1 VAVRVDPVV
10 SRWEATRS
18 GGRRR
23 MAVLSEGDAR
33 RYSRLAGRAASA
45 VELATHPAVVANRVR
60 FGRRGRSLI
69 PLGPSLRAARSRAAA
84 LARRWPYLLRTD
96 VASFYPSVDPAV
108 AYRALVDRS
117 VGGTIAAET
126 ADLLE
131 GWGSE
136 GYPGLPVGP
145 PGSAVVAN
153 AILDPVDRAL
163 CGFPFLRW
171 VDDYLIGVET
181 VSRTGAALERLD
193 HALDGLGLRRSE
205 RKTRLWP
212 SSAGVV
218 WPGGQASGLLGVP

>member
-23 MAVLSEGDAR
+23 MAVLSDRDAR
-33 RYSRLAGRAASA
+33 RYASLAGRAASA
-45 VELATHPAVVANRVR
+45 VEAASLPGVVASRVR
-60 FGRRGRSLI
+60 FGTRGWSLV
-69 PLGPSLRAARSRAAA
+69 PVGPSLRAARSRAAA
-84 LARRWPYLLRTD
+84 LARRSPFLLRTD

-108 AYRALVDRS
+108 ACRALVDRS
-117 VGGTIAAET
+117 VDGTIAAET

-153 AILDPVDRAL
+153 AILDAVDRAL
-163 CGFPFLRW
+163 GGFPFLRW
-171 VDDYLIGVET
+171 VDDYLIGVDT
-181 VSRTGAALERLD
+181 ASRTEAVLDRLD
-193 HALDGLGLRRSE
+193 EALAGVGLRRSE
-205 RKTRLWP
+205 RKTSLWP
-212 SSAGVV
+212 SPAGVV
-218 WPGGQASGLLGVP
+218 WPGGQASGLPGAP

>member
-1 VAVRVDPVV
+1 VTVPVDPIV

-23 MAVLSEGDAR
+23 MAVLSERDAR
-33 RYSRLAGRAASA
+33 RYASLAGRVASA
-45 VELATHPAVVANRVR
+45 VEPATHPAVLAGRVR
-60 FGRRGRSLI
+60 FGPRGWSLT

-84 LARRWPYLLRTD
+84 LARRWPFLLCTD
-96 VASFYPSVDPAV
+96 VASFYPSVDPGV
-108 AYRALVDRS
+108 AYRSLVDRS
-117 VGGTIAAET
+117 VDGSTAAET

-153 AILDPVDRAL
+153 TILDAVDRAL
-163 CGFPFLRW
+163 CGLPFLRW
-171 VDDYLIGVET
+171 VDDYLIGLDT
-181 VSRTGAALERLD
+181 VSRTGVVLERLD

-205 RKTRLWP
+205 RKTRVSP
-212 SSAGVV
+212 SLARLV
-218 WPGGQASGLLGVP
+218 WPGGRASGLPVVP